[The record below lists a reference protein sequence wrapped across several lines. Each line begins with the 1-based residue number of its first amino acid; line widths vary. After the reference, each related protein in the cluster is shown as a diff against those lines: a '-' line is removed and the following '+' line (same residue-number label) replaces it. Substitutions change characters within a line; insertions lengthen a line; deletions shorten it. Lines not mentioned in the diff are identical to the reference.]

1 MLLHI
6 LEAKN
11 LKRKNPKEFMVE
23 NVVIHAA
30 SFNDAIFDMVI
41 MTVSIVQAHKKL
53 FDIRALKFGESV
65 F

>member
-1 MLLHI
+1 M
-6 LEAKN
+6 E
-11 LKRKNPKEFMVE
+11 E

>member
-23 NVVIHAA
+23 NVVIHAV
-30 SFNDAIFDMVI
+30 FDMVI